1 MIESRSQI
9 TNELWVVDED
19 VNVLAQAVVVST
31 HQHGTAS
38 ERPFL
43 YGKPEPLRV
52 IDQYERALEQ
62 GFPLGKSWIVHRLLD
77 GLDSPTVALM
87 VLRFLDTFPGGA
99 HRSTWLMS

>member
-9 TNELWVVDED
+9 TDELWVVDED

-62 GFPLGKSWIVHRLLD
+62 GFPLG
-77 GLDSPTVALM
+77 
-87 VLRFLDTFPGGA
+87 
-99 HRSTWLMS
+99 